1 MKTKEIEFEKLRIAY
16 LTIKHFL
23 EDAAGIDVTSLDSRI
38 AEDLGLFGD
47 DNYFLLE
54 QFVDKFELQYDGFEY
69 HKHFYSEGELF
80 DSSVALFNLL
90 TLSIWL
96 PMKTIELLTLNKL
109 KLNKPNF
116 YKPEHEVTDM
126 TFRDMLTWYLE
137 GNYTTSKQIS
147 YKIKST

>member
-1 MKTKEIEFEKLRIAY
+1 MKTKEIEFDKLRHAY
-16 LTIKHFL
+16 LIVKQFL
-23 EDAAGIDVTSLDSRI
+23 EESSGIDVTSLNSRI

-54 QFVDKFELQYDGFEY
+54 QFVDKFELQHDGFEY
-69 HKHFYSEGELF
+69 NKHFYSEGELF
-80 DSSVALFNLL
+80 DSSAALYNLL

-116 YKPEHEVTDM
+116 YEPEHEVTDM
-126 TFRDMLTWYLE
+126 TFKDLLTWYLE
-137 GNYTTSKQIS
+137 GNYTTSQQVS